1 MSDNENSEKLLTS
14 YFEKANKE
22 EPVISV
28 AEINNLIIN
37 LPFGDSSASL
47 SNKTKQKVLAQ
58 YKYWLAGGLILC
70 IGLIWFF
77 TNSKQDINNNSNSVT
92 NLNPQVNKII
102 YQEVAKINSTE
113 KIKVDAKKF
122 DTKEENEEAKVAS
135 KEKIMPS
142 KIESKASISKN
153 SSYYFPGDAKVK
165 FELNGQSVLMIINED
180 VEQLEINGVLIDKSE
195 YSEYA
200 TTIDEGKKLKLESDR
215 IKFDTKDAE
224 SEQKQQNRKIMH
236 GLIDELNA
244 DQMIDAS
251 GNFEFRISDLKL
263 FINDAKQTDVVSEKY
278 IKLYEALSGKQLTVK
293 SNIRIKH

>member
-58 YKYWLAGGLILC
+58 YKYWLAGGLIIC

-122 DTKEENEEAKVAS
+122 DTKEENEVAKVAS